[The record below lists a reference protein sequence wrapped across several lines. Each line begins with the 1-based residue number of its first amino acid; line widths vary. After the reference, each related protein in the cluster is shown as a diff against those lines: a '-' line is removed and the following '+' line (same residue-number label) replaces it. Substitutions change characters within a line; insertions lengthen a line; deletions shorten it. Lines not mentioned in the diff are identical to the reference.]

1 MTATSTGIDGVLC
14 ASCLVRGQQ
23 HCWVLRLLLVD
34 TAVKKTFVWLWLNI
48 VDGVGTGVVV
58 IVAEDTAKDASG
70 IGDAIGLLG
79 TGKASSRTKDTT
91 ASKLL
96 RVAVLG
102 VHDDMICVVVG
113 W

>member
-1 MTATSTGIDGVLC
+1 MTATSTGIGGVLC

-23 HCWVLRLLLVD
+23 HCWVLLLLVD

-48 VDGVGTGVVV
+48 VDGVDTGVVV

-70 IGDAIGLLG
+70 IGDAIGLPG
-79 TGKASSRTKDTT
+79 TSKASSRTKDTA